1 MREGIEDP
9 VFTGKINL
17 DFDDKNITFSIFF
30 VYLVKEVLL
39 ENFLIIKKM
48 RNSK

>member
-1 MREGIEDP
+1 MRKEGIEDP

-30 VYLVKEVLL
+30 VYLVKEVSSFPTGLV
-39 ENFLIIKKM
+39 I
-48 RNSK
+48 